1 MNLDESYGID
11 AFLIK
16 SCPAVVQASQ
26 IRIRIDLSVCQ
37 TEMTTMLTSL
47 ILL

>member
-11 AFLIK
+11 AL
-16 SCPAVVQASQ
+16 AVVQASQ
-26 IRIRIDLSVCQ
+26 IRVRIDLSVCQ
-37 TEMTTMLTSL
+37 TEMMSMLTSL